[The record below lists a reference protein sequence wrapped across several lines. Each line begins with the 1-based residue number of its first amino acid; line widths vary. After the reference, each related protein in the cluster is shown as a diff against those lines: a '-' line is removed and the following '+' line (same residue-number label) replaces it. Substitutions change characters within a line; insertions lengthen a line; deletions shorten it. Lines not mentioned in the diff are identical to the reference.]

1 MPASHAS
8 IGIGLDRRVVA
19 LLTFVRC

>member
-8 IGIGLDRRVVA
+8 IGIGPDRRVVA
-19 LLTFVRC
+19 LLTFVKC